1 MWPWVISTGTAFSIS
16 PRPLSPRLR
25 GTKTWAI
32 AARPE
37 AAHPTAPLVLLV
49 LRVLFPIKPTA
60 TRAIHAKPVV
70 TTMKLEDRRVKIAQL
85 ANTMMN
91 LENRRV
97 EIAQPVKFQ
106 EQVHL
111 IVNKLAAMQKLII
124 QHTKRIVIQ

>member
-1 MWPWVISTGTAFSIS
+1 
-16 PRPLSPRLR
+16 
-25 GTKTWAI
+25 
-32 AARPE
+32 
-37 AAHPTAPLVLLV
+37 
-49 LRVLFPIKPTA
+49 
-60 TRAIHAKPVV
+60 
-70 TTMKLEDRRVKIAQL
+70 MKLEDRRVKIAQL